1 MNTPVDPRYPWRTP
15 SLSIAASVMALLL
28 SMNAGTPASAADDD
42 LAARF
47 GLPVA
52 QTPVRDHS
60 RWRPPQRI
68 VMPAVGEGVLAG
80 LQKAAP
86 GVELI
91 AVNSREEALA
101 SVADADGLIGFCDEE
116 LLARGSE
123 LRWVQLLTAGVEQC
137 VALEPVQTE
146 QVLLTNM
153 QGVTGP
159 IIAEHVLAM
168 MLSLNRGLH
177 RFMVAQRQGHWARS
191 DAVVQEMT
199 VLHGKTLLVVGLGGI
214 GTEVA
219 RRAHA
224 LGMRV
229 VATRGSRR
237 EGPEFVSYVGL
248 ADEVLAL
255 AREADV
261 VVNATPLTDAT
272 RGLFDAAFFE
282 AMPEHAL
289 FINVGRG
296 GSVVT
301 DELVVALR
309 EGKIGG
315 AGLDVHDPTPLPQ
328 DHPLWQLPNVVI
340 TPHVASRSDIGREAG
355 WLVLTENLRRYVAGE
370 PLLALVDPQR
380 QY

>member
-1 MNTPVDPRYPWRTP
+1 MRTLGDTRYRLYSR
-15 SLSIAASVMALLL
+15 SLMHAVLVLALVL
-28 SMNAGTPASAADDD
+28 STTAVT
-42 LAARF
+42 LAATADGEVTEQF
-47 GLPVA
+47 GLSVAPV
-52 QTPVRDHS
+52 PVRDHP

-68 VMPAVGEGVLAG
+68 VVPTVSEDILEALRR
-80 LQKAAP
+80 AAP

-91 AVNSREEALA
+91 TVSSAEEALA
-101 SVADADGLIGFCDEE
+101 RVADADGLIGFCDEA

-137 VALEPVQTE
+137 VDLDAVQT
-146 QVLLTNM
+146 QRLLLTNT

-168 MLSLNRGLH
+168 MLSLNRGLG
-177 RFMVAQRQGHWARS
+177 RFMIAQQQGHWARS
-191 DAVVQEMT
+191 DAVVEEMT

-219 RRAHA
+219 QRAHA

-229 VATRGSRR
+229 IATRGSRR
-237 EGPEFVSYVGL
+237 EGPAFVSYVGL
-248 ADEVLAL
+248 ADEVFEL

-272 RGLFDAAFFE
+272 RGLFDAAFFR
-282 AMPEHAL
+282 AMPAHAF

-301 DELVVALR
+301 DELVAALR
-309 EGKIGG
+309 EGHIAG
-315 AGLDVHDPTPLPQ
+315 AGLDVHDPTPLPPE
-328 DHPLWQLPNVVI
+328 HPLWRFPNVVI
-340 TPHVASRSDIGREAG
+340 TPHVASRSDIGREAR
-355 WLVLTENLRRYVAGE
+355 WLVVAENLRRYVAGE
-370 PLLALVDPQR
+370 ALLAVVDPQR